1 MTATPLKGLT
11 SSLLSMQFM
20 GFHHE
25 HTLKMQNFKNIC
37 TASGHSALLTLTCMN
52 NDSNNVIEV

>member
-11 SSLLSMQFM
+11 FSLLSMQFM

-25 HTLKMQNFKNIC
+25 QTLKMHNFKNIC
-37 TASGHSALLTLTCMN
+37 TASGHSDFLTLTYMSH
-52 NDSNNVIEV
+52 DNNVIEV